1 MDAKPLLCPS
11 CGGQIKLHGDM
22 FKEKMIACEFC
33 GTMIDLHQEASN
45 QEFDVDDFLKNFQN
59 VTTTVSTNTVV
70 IKNGKVISGDAIGTD
85 DILKKVQEQL
95 KDSGINID
103 GLIQQQSS
111 QNATIINAPVINTPE
126 NNMSEAKPQ
135 KKGFWKKMFGS

>member
-22 FKEKMIACEFC
+22 FKEKMITCEFC
-33 GTMIDLHQEASN
+33 GTVIDLHQEASN
-45 QEFDVDDFLKNFQN
+45 QEFDVGDFLKNFQN
-59 VTTTVSTNTVV
+59 VITTVSTNTVV
-70 IKNGKVISGDAIGTD
+70 IKNGKVISGDANGTD

-95 KDSGINID
+95 KNSGINID

-111 QNATIINAPVINTPE
+111 QNTTVIDATVNTT
-126 NNMSEAKPQ
+126 SESNKSEEKPP